1 MQPVEDESMTCP
13 RATKAAA
20 SAEPPV
26 SPQFAMSPQG
36 DPWLSVIVPV
46 LDEAAT
52 IAAQLGELVA
62 LRRQGAELLVVDGG
76 SADGTARRARALA
89 DRVLDSVRGRAAQM
103 NVGAAASRGEV
114 LLFLHADTR
123 LPLAAAGLIR
133 AALAAGAAWGR
144 FDVRIDGPQPL
155 LRVVERMMNWRSRL
169 TGIATGDQAVFVRR
183 EVFERLGGFPD
194 LPLMEDIAL
203 AKRLKRVGRPACL
216 RQPVLTSARRWQKHG
231 VLRTILLM
239 WRLRASYFFGADPRR
254 LAVRY
259 GYSPRQ
265 D

>member
-1 MQPVEDESMTCP
+1 MTCP
-13 RATKAAA
+13 PARNTAGSAA
-20 SAEPPV
+20 PPG
-26 SPQFAMSPQG
+26 FAPVAG
-36 DPWLSVIVPV
+36 RWLSVIVPV

-52 IAAQLGELVA
+52 IAAHLAGLAA

-76 SADGTARRARALA
+76 SSDDTPRLARPLA
-89 DRVLDSVRGRAAQM
+89 DRVLASARGRAAQM
-103 NVGAAASRGEV
+103 NAGAAASRGEV

-123 LPLAAAGLIR
+123 LPPAAGELIR
-133 AALAAGAAWGR
+133 DALAAGAAWGR

-155 LRVVERMMNWRSRL
+155 LRVVERSMNWRSRL
-169 TGIATGDQAVFVRR
+169 TGIATGDQAIFVRR

-194 LPLMEDIAL
+194 LPLMEDIE
-203 AKRLKRVGRPACL
+203 RVGRPACL

-239 WRLRASYFFGADPRR
+239 WHLRASYFFGADPRR
-254 LAVRY
+254 LAIRY
-259 GYSPRQ
+259 GYPPRQ